1 MLFAVGMWF
10 RLNCWSIIFNWK
22 GLQSKSV
29 TPNRAIASKS
39 LADVTIPL
47 SKLVASNYWLIR
59 IAGISGA
66 AAVCLAAYGRH
77 GFKNAGKNQ
86 EYLHI
91 YESANQMH
99 FIHSIALVTAPLTKR
114 PLIVSI
120 YCSTNKQTKQ

>member
-1 MLFAVGMWF
+1 MLFAIGILF
-10 RLNCWSIIFNWK
+10 RAYCWSFIEILPFNLK
-22 GLQSKSV
+22 GLRSVSV
-29 TPNRAIASKS
+29 TPSRSVASKA
-39 LADVTIPL
+39 LVDAATPL

-59 IAGISGA
+59 IAGVSGA

-77 GFKNAGKNQ
+77 GFKNTEKNQ

-114 PLIVSI
+114 PFIVSI
-120 YCSTNKQTKQ
+120 SPMEI